1 MKFLQQ
7 GKFGENQWA
16 FTTGRSARDLVTVL
30 MMKWILAI
38 CTGSQIGAFLSDISG
53 AFDRVF
59 KPIILGK
66 LRAAGVG
73 EKFVNFMDAYL
84 DSRIGRVVVEGQF
97 SDDMEIAN
105 SVFQGTVLGPP
116 L

>member
-1 MKFLQQ
+1 
-7 GKFGENQWA
+7 
-16 FTTGRSARDLVTVL
+16 

-38 CTGSQIGAFLSDISG
+38 CTGSKIGGFLSDISG

-84 DSRIGRVVVEGQF
+84 DSHIGRVVIEGQC

-116 L
+116 LWN